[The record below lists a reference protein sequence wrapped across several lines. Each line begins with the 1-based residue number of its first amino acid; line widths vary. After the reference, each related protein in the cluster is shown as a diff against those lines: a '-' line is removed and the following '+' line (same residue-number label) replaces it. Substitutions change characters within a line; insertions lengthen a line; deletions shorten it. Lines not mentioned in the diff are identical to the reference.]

1 MSSNPEQLSAT
12 SAGSA
17 VPRHVAV
24 VMDGN
29 GRWAQARFLP
39 RPAGHR
45 SGVDAVRRIVEA
57 CGRRGVKVLTLFAFS
72 SENWT
77 RPEEEVSVL
86 MDLMLRTLEKEASRL
101 HENNVRVRMIGD
113 RSRFSHRL
121 QRQIAAAEELTA
133 DNTGLTLVIAVSYG
147 GRWDLAEAA
156 RRIAEAVQDGRLE
169 PEQVNETLVEGMLN
183 TAEVPPVDL
192 LIRTGGERRISNF
205 LLWQLAYA
213 ELYFTPVLWPDFRE
227 AHLDEAFDWYAGRE
241 RRFGRTSEQLGRVSR
256 A

>member
-1 MSSNPEQLSAT
+1 MSSNPEQLPAIA
-12 SAGSA
+12 AGSG

-45 SGVDAVRRIVEA
+45 AGVDAVRRIVEA

-147 GRWDLAEAA
+147 GRWDLAQAA
-156 RRIAEAVQDGRLE
+156 RRIAEAVQDGSLD
-169 PEQVNETLVEGMLN
+169 PEQVNESLVEGMLN
-183 TAEVPPVDL
+183 TADLPPTDL
-192 LIRTGGERRISNF
+192 LIRTGGESRISNF